1 MKASFFD
8 EIPLL
13 SPEQVAK
20 EKQIEPKGYQ
30 YYRDII
36 LRTLSNLTFSEKYKI
51 IKKVDKEL
59 LANFNMYQGT
69 KAVHTLDYMCKIP
82 SRKKKL
88 NKKDEIILL
97 LRSLNIVCEKNNYYK
112 LRGNQNV
119 KIIK

>member
-1 MKASFFD
+1 MKTSFFD

-20 EKQIEPKGYQ
+20 ESQIEPKGYQ

-51 IKKVDKEL
+51 IKKVDREL
-59 LANFNMYQGT
+59 LANFNKYQGT
-69 KAVHTLDYMCKIP
+69 KAVHTLEYTFKIP
-82 SRKKKL
+82 SRKKNL

-112 LRGNQNV
+112 LRRNQNV